1 MSPMKGSSI
10 FEVLLVFIGWRFGF
24 YLVQFY
30 LDFTTFGLLQFIIP
44 VLIIAL
50 ARRKW
55 AEYGF
60 TTRQWPE
67 STEIGLNAY
76 LLALIPFGAMLVL
89 SLIGIGYQ
97 DILGGTI
104 LGACSI
110 VTLLLLLKIL
120 GRRDRARAVG
130 ETPLPP
136 TSVTPPETDVNA
148 GDVKTKVASP
158 SQNALGRKNLVI
170 IVILI
175 AFPILLSLAIRPRP
189 PIQTGDVAY
198 WALWQFFV
206 SGFGEET
213 LYRGYFQSRINAE
226 FGRPYTFKGVQFGPG
241 IFIAAILFAFTH
253 VLNPFDP
260 LNVTFTLALGWGIW
274 TFCSGLFFGFIR
286 EKTGDLI
293 GPGIAHGL
301 PDAVG
306 ESLYLIFAGTYA

>member
-1 MSPMKGSSI
+1 MRGSSI
-10 FEVLLVFIGWRFGF
+10 LEVLLVFFGWRFGF
-24 YLVQFY
+24 YILQYY
-30 LDFTTFGLLQFIIP
+30 LDFTTYGLLQFVIP

-50 ARRKW
+50 ARRNW
-55 AEYGF
+55 ADYGF

-67 STEIGLNAY
+67 STEVGLNAY
-76 LLALIPFGAMLVL
+76 LLALIPFGVMLL
-89 SLIGIGYQ
+89 MRFLGIGYQ

-110 VTLLLLLKIL
+110 VILLLLLKIL
-120 GRRDRARAVG
+120 AHRDSARAIG
-130 ETPLPP
+130 TIPTPSL
-136 TSVTPPETDVNA
+136 S
-148 GDVKTKVASP
+148 VASP
-158 SQNALGRKNLVI
+158 ETAVAARDRPTNAAPSSQNALGRKNLI
-170 IVILI
+170 IIGILI

-189 PIQTGDVAY
+189 PIQTGDVVY

-241 IFIAAILFAFTH
+241 VFIASALFGFTH

-260 LNVTFTLALGWGIW
+260 LAGTFTLAWGWGIW

-286 EKTGDLI
+286 EKTGSLI

-306 ESLYLIFAGTYA
+306 ESIYLIFAGTYA